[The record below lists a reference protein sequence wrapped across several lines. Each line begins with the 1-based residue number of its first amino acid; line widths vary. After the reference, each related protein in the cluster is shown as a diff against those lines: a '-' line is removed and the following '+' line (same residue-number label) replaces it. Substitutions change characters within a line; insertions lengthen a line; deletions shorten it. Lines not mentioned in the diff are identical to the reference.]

1 MGAYRVAGRADLAIF
16 LSKSRDLTAKL
27 GGVIVSKRLF
37 TMPRHRFADTRDRIE
52 QAAVRLFVEKGVAET
67 SVRDIARAVGL
78 SEGALYRHFEG
89 KDELVWKA
97 FERHYV
103 AFGATLQALAENEP
117 TARGKVAAMI
127 RGFCRAHDEN
137 PTLFKFLLFIQHGQL
152 SKVERGAP
160 TPVNVVR
167 SVLDKAIAS
176 RELPAQRPD
185 LATALVFGVV
195 LQPVTFAAYGR
206 LPLNLG
212 SMCERLVAASWAALT
227 AVEPREPV
235 A

>member
-1 MGAYRVAGRADLAIF
+1 
-16 LSKSRDLTAKL
+16 
-27 GGVIVSKRLF
+27 
-37 TMPRHRFADTRDRIE
+37 MPRHRFADTRDRIE

-67 SVRDIARAVGL
+67 SIRDIARAVGL

-103 AFGATLQALAENEP
+103 AFAVTLQELADQES

-127 RGFCRAHDEN
+127 RGFCRAHDDN

-152 SKVERGAP
+152 SKLEPGTL
-160 TPVNVVR
+160 TPVEVMR

-176 RELPAQRPD
+176 REIPAQAPD

-206 LPLNLG
+206 LPITLG
-212 SMCERLVAASWAALT
+212 SMCERLIAAAWAAIT
-227 AVEPREPV
+227 AVERREP
-235 A
+235 AA

>member
-1 MGAYRVAGRADLAIF
+1 
-16 LSKSRDLTAKL
+16 
-27 GGVIVSKRLF
+27 
-37 TMPRHRFADTRDRIE
+37 MPRHRFADTRDRIE

-67 SVRDIARAVGL
+67 SVRDIAREVGL
-78 SEGALYRHFEG
+78 SEGALYRHFES

-103 AFGATLQALAENEP
+103 AFAATLESLAEREP

-127 RGFCRAHDEN
+127 RGFCRAHDDN

-152 SKVERGAP
+152 GKLEPGTP
-160 TPVNVVR
+160 TPVEVVR
-167 SVLDKAIAS
+167 SVLAEAIAA
-176 RELPAQRPD
+176 REIPAQEPD

-206 LPLNLG
+206 LPINLS
-212 SMCERLVAASWAALT
+212 SMCERLIAAAWAALN
-227 AVEPREPV
+227 AI
-235 A
+235 